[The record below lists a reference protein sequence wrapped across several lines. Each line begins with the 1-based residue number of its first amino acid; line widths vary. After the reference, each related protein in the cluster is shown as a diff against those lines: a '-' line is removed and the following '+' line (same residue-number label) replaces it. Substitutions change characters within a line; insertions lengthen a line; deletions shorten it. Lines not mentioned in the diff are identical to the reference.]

1 MTNQKKADLALLLV
15 TFFWGASYYLM
26 DLSFRELGPLTIN
39 AYRFLIG
46 FLVIGLLNIRKMRNI
61 SKETLKYGVIIGV
74 FLAFTYWGATFGT
87 KYTSLSN
94 AGFLCALS
102 VVFTPIFGFFFKGQR
117 LDRKFIFGLI
127 ICLFGMG
134 LLMLGDRFKPAI
146 GDILCIGCAVF
157 YAFDLLLT
165 ETACQKE
172 GVDTLQMA
180 VIELLTVGLLN
191 LVMCLIFE
199 EPSLPKTPTVWGA
212 ILFLAVFC
220 TGLSITVQAIAQ
232 KYTTASHAGLIF
244 SLEPVFAAIIA
255 FLFAGEVLSV
265 RGYIGAGLMM
275 LSIFI
280 IEAGPKEETCS

>member
-1 MTNQKKADLALLLV
+1 LTNQKKADFALLTV
-15 TFFWGASYYLM
+15 TFFWGVSYYLM
-26 DLSFRELGPLTIN
+26 DLSFRELDPLTIN

-46 FLVIGLLNIRKMRNI
+46 FLVVGLLNIKKMKNI
-61 SKETLKYGVIIGV
+61 SRETLKYGVIIGV

-102 VVFTPIFGFFFKGQR
+102 VVFTPIFGFFLKGQK
-117 LDRKFIFGLI
+117 LDRKFILGLI
-127 ICLFGMG
+127 ICLIGMG
-134 LLMLGDRFKPAI
+134 LLMLGDTFKPAI
-146 GDILCIGCAVF
+146 GDIFCLGCAVF

-165 ETACQKE
+165 ETACANE

-199 EPSLPKTPTVWGA
+199 EPTLPKQGVTWGS

-220 TGLSITVQAIAQ
+220 TGLSITVQSIAQ
-232 KYTTASHAGLIF
+232 KYTTASHAGIIF
-244 SLEPVFAAIIA
+244 SLEPVFAAIVA
-255 FLFAGEVLSV
+255 YFFAGEILST
-265 RGYIGAGLMM
+265 RGYIGATMMM

-280 IEAGPKEETCS
+280 IEAGPKEESCS